1 MMTSARSRPIAEGSQ
16 IMRHAAIALGLVLV
30 GYVLGSLRSP
40 AQADDSGK
48 IVDALREL
56 VRVEERQLDALK
68 SISERLRSS
77 R

>member
-1 MMTSARSRPIAEGSQ
+1 
-16 IMRHAAIALGLVLV
+16 MRHAAIALGLVLV
-30 GYVLGSLRSP
+30 GYVLGSLHSP
-40 AQADDSGK
+40 AHADDSGK

-56 VRVEERQLDALK
+56 VRVEERQVDVLK